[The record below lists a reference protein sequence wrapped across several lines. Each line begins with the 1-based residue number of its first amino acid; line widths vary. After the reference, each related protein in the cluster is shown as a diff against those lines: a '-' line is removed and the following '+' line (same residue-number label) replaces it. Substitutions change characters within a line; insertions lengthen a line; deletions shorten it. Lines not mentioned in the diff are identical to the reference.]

1 MTPEE
6 LSRRLAPLIGREGEP
21 ERAPDPVNAPM
32 IRHFCEAVDDRN
44 PVYLDE
50 RRAAASV
57 HAGLVAP
64 PAMLQTWGMRGLRGR
79 KPAEPARSEPRA
91 EGERKH
97 VLAAEASEVEQRGPM
112 AEVLCLLDEAGFTS
126 VVATNCRQEYTRYLR
141 PGDQLSLTTRIRA
154 VSDEKDTALGRGRF
168 VDQLT
173 IYRDAEGDEV
183 ARMEFRILKF
193 APKAAAA
200 SPTPPASRPP
210 ALRPRPAQTRD
221 NAFFWQGVAE
231 GRLLIQR
238 CDGCGRLRHPPGPMC
253 PSCHSLEWSAR
264 EASGRGRVYSFVVA
278 HHPPIPPFEYPNL
291 IALIELEE
299 GTRLVSNLVGVD
311 PSEAEIGMPVE
322 VVFEAVDPELV
333 LPLFQPVSG
342 R

>member
-6 LSRRLAPLIGREGEP
+6 LTHRLGSLVGREGP
-21 ERAPDPVNAPM
+21 PQTAPDAVNAPM

-50 RRAAASV
+50 ELARSSV
-57 HAGLVAP
+57 HGGLVAP
-64 PAMLQTWGMRGLRGR
+64 PAMLQTWGMRGLRRAERGSAR
-79 KPAEPARSEPRA
+79 SGAEPSG
-91 EGERKH
+91 GE
-97 VLAAEASEVEQRGPM
+97 QPGPM
-112 AEVLCLLDEAGFTS
+112 AEALSLLDEAGYTS
-126 VVATNCRQEYTRYLR
+126 VVATNCRQEYARYLR
-141 PGDQLSLTTRIRA
+141 PGDRLTLTSRIRA
-154 VSDEKDTALGRGRF
+154 VSDEKDTALGPGRF
-168 VDQLT
+168 VDQLML
-173 IYRDAEGDEV
+173 YRDADGAEV

-193 APKAAAA
+193 KPKAKARPTAGSA
-200 SPTPPASRPP
+200 SGPQAR
-210 ALRPRPAQTRD
+210 RPRPAQTRD
-221 NAFFWQGVAE
+221 NAFFWRGVRE

-253 PSCHSLEWSAR
+253 PSCHSLEWS
-264 EASGRGRVYSFVVA
+264 EQQASGRGRVHSFVVA
-278 HHPPIPPFEYPNL
+278 HHPPVPPFAYPNL

-299 GTRLVSNLVGVD
+299 GTRLVSNLVGVE

-322 VVFEAVDPELV
+322 VVFEQVDPELV